1 MTGQRRGRL
10 KVYMGY
16 AAGVGKTYQMLEEA
30 RYPFDKLISKIYPLE
45 KAGEAFD
52 FWYHNPAEVIKILI
66 QLN

>member
-1 MTGQRRGRL
+1 LIVRKEL
-10 KVYMGY
+10 NI
-16 AAGVGKTYQMLEEA
+16 VGSRNALNEFKPVIQMLEEA